1 LVLPPS
7 PPPSPTHPLV
17 PTSISHIIY
26 RSSRKTTISID
37 TATGKDVLEDDSYDS
52 ESEEEYGRR
61 LSCSWLP
68 CCMNEEETEAF
79 GHHVS
84 IFMVAL
90 VAFATFFCVTLILVL
105 VFLLG

>member
-1 LVLPPS
+1 LS
-7 PPPSPTHPLV
+7 A
-17 PTSISHIIY
+17 
-26 RSSRKTTISID
+26 SSTQEFFFSDDYSD
-37 TATGKDVLEDDSYDS
+37 T
-52 ESEEEYGRR
+52 SEEHGRR

-68 CCMNEEETEAF
+68 CCMDEEEADAF

>member
-1 LVLPPS
+1 MRENSLSLKGSQKEVLYDDYS
-7 PPPSPTHPLV
+7 
-17 PTSISHIIY
+17 
-26 RSSRKTTISID
+26 D
-37 TATGKDVLEDDSYDS
+37 TR
-52 ESEEEYGRR
+52 EEYGRR

-68 CCMNEEETEAF
+68 CCMDEDEAESF